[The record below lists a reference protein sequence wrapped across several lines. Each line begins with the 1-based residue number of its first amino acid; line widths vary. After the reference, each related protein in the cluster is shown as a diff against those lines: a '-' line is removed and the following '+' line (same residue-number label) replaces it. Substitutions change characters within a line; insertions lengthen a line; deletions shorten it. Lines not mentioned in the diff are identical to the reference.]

1 MKVKDWILKIRL
13 NSDYR
18 DGLMFVISTIMTL
31 AFAIYNRVIGAVN
44 KSIWHESIGLYY
56 LLLLI
61 IKVIIVLTQKDAK
74 KRTFERKEKINKIV
88 FYITG
93 VILFLVNIALTVP
106 IILMIKNQRTVIFG
120 LIESIAIAAFTTFKV
135 YMAIRNYIKNRKA
148 TDIIVKEIK
157 TISLIEAIVS
167 ILTLQNTLITVNGS
181 VEEDEGITTLT
192 IVSSIAGLLIILYFI
207 VIMFIN
213 YINRNK
219 IKEINNSV
227 KLDS

>member
-31 AFAIYNRVIGAVN
+31 AFAIYNRILGAVN

-61 IKVIIVLTQKDAK
+61 IKAIIVLTQKDAK

-148 TDIIVKEIK
+148 TNIIVKEIK

-181 VEEDEGITTLT
+181 VEEDEGLTTLT

-219 IKEINNSV
+219 IKEINNSE

>member
-1 MKVKDWILKIRL
+1 MKVKDWILKIKS

-18 DGLMFVISTIMTL
+18 DALMFVISTIMTL
-31 AFAIYNRVIGAVN
+31 AFAIYNRILGAVN

-61 IKVIIVLTQKDAK
+61 IKLIIVLTQKDAK

-148 TDIIVKEIK
+148 TNIIVKEIK

-181 VEEDEGITTLT
+181 VEEDEGLTTLT

-219 IKEINNSV
+219 IKEINNIE

>member
-1 MKVKDWILKIRL
+1 MKVKDWILKIKS

-18 DGLMFVISTIMTL
+18 DALMFVISTIMTL
-31 AFAIYNRVIGAVN
+31 AFAIYNRVLGAVN

-148 TDIIVKEIK
+148 TNIIVKEIK

-181 VEEDEGITTLT
+181 VEEDEGLTTLT
-192 IVSSIAGLLIILYFI
+192 IVSSIVGLLIILYFV

-219 IKEINNSV
+219 IKEINNIE

>member
-1 MKVKDWILKIRL
+1 MKIKEWVLKIRL

-31 AFAIYNRVIGAVN
+31 AFAIYYRILGAVN

-148 TDIIVKEIK
+148 TNIIVKEIK

-181 VEEDEGITTLT
+181 VEEDEGLTTLT

-219 IKEINNSV
+219 IKEINNSE

>member
-219 IKEINNSV
+219 IKEINNSE

>member
-1 MKVKDWILKIRL
+1 MKIKEWVLKIRL

-31 AFAIYNRVIGAVN
+31 AFAIYNRILGAVN

-135 YMAIRNYIKNRKA
+135 YMAIRNYIKNRKS
-148 TDIIVKEIK
+148 TIIIVKEIK

-181 VEEDEGITTLT
+181 VEEDEGLTTLT

-219 IKEINNSV
+219 IKEINNIE

>member
-1 MKVKDWILKIRL
+1 MKIKEWVLKIRL

-31 AFAIYNRVIGAVN
+31 AFAIYNRILGAVN

-148 TDIIVKEIK
+148 TNIIVKEIK

-219 IKEINNSV
+219 IKEINNSE

>member
-1 MKVKDWILKIRL
+1 MKVKDWILKIKS

-18 DGLMFVISTIMTL
+18 DALMFVISTIMTL
-31 AFAIYNRVIGAVN
+31 AFAIYNRVLGAVN

-61 IKVIIVLTQKDAK
+61 IKLIIVLTQKDAK

-148 TDIIVKEIK
+148 TNIIVKEIK

-167 ILTLQNTLITVNGS
+167 ILTIQNTLITVNGS

-219 IKEINNSV
+219 IKEINNIE

>member
-1 MKVKDWILKIRL
+1 MKIKEWVLKIRL

-31 AFAIYNRVIGAVN
+31 AFAIYNRVLGAVN

-148 TDIIVKEIK
+148 TNIIVKEIK

-181 VEEDEGITTLT
+181 VEEDEGLTTLT

-219 IKEINNSV
+219 IKEIKNSE

>member
-1 MKVKDWILKIRL
+1 MKIKEWVLRIRL

-31 AFAIYNRVIGAVN
+31 AFAIYNRVLGAVN

-61 IKVIIVLTQKDAK
+61 IKAIIVLTQKDAK

-148 TDIIVKEIK
+148 TNIIVKEIK

-181 VEEDEGITTLT
+181 VEEDEGLTTLT

-219 IKEINNSV
+219 IKEINNSE

>member
-1 MKVKDWILKIRL
+1 MKVKDWILKIKS

-18 DGLMFVISTIMTL
+18 DALMFVISTIMTL
-31 AFAIYNRVIGAVN
+31 AFAIYNRVLGAVN

-61 IKVIIVLTQKDAK
+61 IKLIIVLTQKDAK

-148 TDIIVKEIK
+148 TNIIVKEIK

-181 VEEDEGITTLT
+181 VEEDEGLTTLT

-219 IKEINNSV
+219 IKEINNIE

>member
-1 MKVKDWILKIRL
+1 MKIKEWVLKIRL

-181 VEEDEGITTLT
+181 VEEDEGLTTLT

-219 IKEINNSV
+219 IKEINNSE